1 MTGNVMEIAVN
12 ITVNI
17 FWNAHSWNEN
27 DFTYFVDCSLFYRM
41 FLRASMKFFQ
51 TTSVD
56 RRELRAFDAT
66 KNDTFATKKNF
77 DTKKIR
83 HCSFSI
89 EKDPPILYRGNFKNI
104 LYRFVCILKTRAIRL
119 SKKGWKYTRFK
130 YISGAKKK
138 IGVKLENF
146 IYREYR
152 ILLLCLIYTY
162 L

>member
-1 MTGNVMEIAVN
+1 MTGNVMEIAVD

-89 EKDPPILYRGNFKNI
+89 EKDPPILYRGNFKYI
-104 LYRFVCILKTRAIRL
+104 LYRASFVFWKHARFAYQKKVENIHVLNIFLVRRRRL
-119 SKKGWKYTRFK
+119 G
-130 YISGAKKK
+130 
-138 IGVKLENF
+138 
-146 IYREYR
+146 
-152 ILLLCLIYTY
+152 
-162 L
+162 